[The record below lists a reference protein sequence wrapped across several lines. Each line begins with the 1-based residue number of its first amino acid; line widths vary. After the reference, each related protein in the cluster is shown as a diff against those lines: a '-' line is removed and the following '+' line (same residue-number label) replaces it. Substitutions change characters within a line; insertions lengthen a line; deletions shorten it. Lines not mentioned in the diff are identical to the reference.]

1 MNRVD
6 NVESV
11 DLGSSQ
17 VGGDSGGL
25 VGVLGVDEL
34 ARGGLGSSGALA
46 SLEGNSVVTTEI
58 FVSKQNS
65 IRGFICC
72 LRSGSG
78 SGSTIRVPALRRSN
92 SVLRINEVLEA
103 LSRVLLLNGNDTVLE
118 KNSHLA

>member
-34 ARGGLGSSGALA
+34 ARRGLGSSGALA

-65 IRGFICC
+65 RGV
-72 LRSGSG
+72 LYVAYAVVVVVV
-78 SGSTIRVPALRRSN
+78 VPS
-92 SVLRINEVLEA
+92 ECQP
-103 LSRVLLLNGNDTVLE
+103 
-118 KNSHLA
+118 